1 MLRGHATSPFV
12 ARGASSQGEEYRV
25 VSQFVMQSEATYS
38 PIQNILPW
46 SLRLLPCVPRPK
58 YALFSNMYGNEMDRH
73 TTPQLA
79 CLGCRHVSQSHSQR
93 AQKHRLTFTSSPVFL
108 IQTAGRS
115 AVFAPSSPSSH
126 A

>member
-1 MLRGHATSPFV
+1 M
-12 ARGASSQGEEYRV
+12 

-38 PIQNILPW
+38 PIQNTLSW
-46 SLRLLPCVPRPK
+46 GLRLLACVPRPK
-58 YALFSNMYGNEMDRH
+58 YALFSNMYGNELEMDRD

-79 CLGCRHVSQSHSQR
+79 CLGFRHVSPSHSQG